1 MSEAPLTAEHAK
13 ALRDRILSRLDDTA
27 IKSMATIWFD
37 PEQVDRINRTY
48 AAIHRVLGPHASL
61 WLQRPHPALNR
72 QSPAQAIAAG
82 NSAAVLRILE
92 FLQQPEI
99 KPTKPVRRGGTRKG
113 TQL

>member
-1 MSEAPLTAEHAK
+1 MTNDYTVVARLGGVMDEVFPTTAQ
-13 ALRDRILSRLDDTA
+13 R
-27 IKSMATIWFD
+27 
-37 PEQVDRINRTY
+37 N
-48 AAIHRVLGPHASL
+48 L

-99 KPTKPVRRGGTRKG
+99 KPTKPARRGGTRKG
-113 TQL
+113 TQQ